1 MSSPEKHFVS
11 FLGVGWQ
18 EMMLV
23 LVLTLVVVG
32 PERMPQV
39 AYQIGK
45 AVRTLQSYARIVRS
59 EFREEIAF
67 VEEQYKT
74 VKGEVAGARDTLRE
88 ETRKMETEFRDATA
102 PIQEIPQ
109 TLSNVVNFSDHANIP
124 ETAAPVSVDDVAKPT
139 EAAGTSD
146 NDAPPLLF

>member
-1 MSSPEKHFVS
+1 VS

-18 EMMLV
+18 EMALIMV
-23 LVLTLVVVG
+23 LMLVVVG

-45 AVRTLQSYARIVRS
+45 AVRTLQSYARVVRS

-74 VKGEVAGARDTLRE
+74 VKGEMNTARDTLRE
-88 ETRKMETEFRDATA
+88 ETRKIETEFRDATA
-102 PIQEIPQ
+102 SVEELPQ
-109 TLSNVVNFSDHANIP
+109 TMSNVVSFSDRTTVP
-124 ETAAPVSVDDVAKPT
+124 
-139 EAAGTSD
+139 EAATSAAEPAATTPAATPEPPRESS
-146 NDAPPLLF
+146 APPLVF